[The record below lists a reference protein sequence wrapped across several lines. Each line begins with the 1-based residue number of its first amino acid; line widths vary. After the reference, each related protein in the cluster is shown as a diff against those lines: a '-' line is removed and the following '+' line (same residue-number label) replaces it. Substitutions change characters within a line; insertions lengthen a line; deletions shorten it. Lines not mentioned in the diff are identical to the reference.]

1 MLEVNIDKL
10 SLAEILL
17 PSIVKSEKMA

>member
-1 MLEVNIDKL
+1 MGVNIDKL
-10 SLAEILL
+10 SLAGILL